1 MQYIAKTKSVK
12 SKTQNHSSKFKIR
25 IKKEVR
31 SHESDVGARFIEP
44 EKTVEQIRPLH

>member
-1 MQYIAKTKSVK
+1 MRVVYSMQYIAKTKSVK

-31 SHESDVGARFIEP
+31 SNESDVGRGSIHRAR
-44 EKTVEQIRPLH
+44 KDG